1 MSAGRNRK
9 IFAVIAVA
17 IVAVISGIVVG
28 KLYINMSFVPPII
41 AGKASDYRDSASDVE
56 ALYVRSTK
64 GASADAFNAVEL
76 FEIAEYRLNHANAY
90 YRDMN
95 GNVVASAPIIGSINQ
110 VQSTQRYFKDGVIVV
125 KKGSPSSNA
134 MAPAVKFRMV
144 YDTNTKKVQL
154 NQSGSF
160 TKKSL
165 PVKFDCDESANEVY
179 DEQDYINKY
188 YVQAGSDVPVID
200 SLTETTLPYVV
211 SKMTCGP
218 NDYTAVKNN
227 HDGTY
232 SFTINMS
239 GDDLNRAGVV
249 YAREIN
255 ISANV
260 ATFVTWISLTMTV
273 TVDSNYNFK
282 SISYQE
288 VYKMRHNSTG
298 APSTV
303 TNNFVDNFYFDEA
316 SIPAI
321 EEVL

>member
-28 KLYINMSFVPPII
+28 KLFINMSSVAPTIS
-41 AGKASDYRDSASDVE
+41 GMASDYRDSASDVE

-95 GNVVASAPIIGSINQ
+95 GNVVASAMGININQ
-110 VQSTQRYFKDGVIVV
+110 VQSTQRYFKDGVMVV

-144 YDTNTKKVQL
+144 YDSNTKKVKL

-160 TKKSL
+160 TKTSL
-165 PVKFDCDESANEVY
+165 PVKFVCDESSTEVY
-179 DEQDYINKY
+179 NEQDFINKY
-188 YVQAGSDVPVID
+188 YVQNGNPVIA
-200 SLTETTLPYVV
+200 SISETALPYVV
-211 SKMTCGP
+211 SKMTCGQS
-218 NDYTAVKNN
+218 DYTAVKNN

-239 GDDLNRAGVV
+239 DDYLNVAGVV

-255 ISANV
+255 ISASV
-260 ATFVTWISLTMTV
+260 ATFVRWKTLKMTV
-273 TVDSNYNFK
+273 TVDSNCNFK
-282 SISYQE
+282 SISYKE
-288 VYKMRHNSTG
+288 VYQMKHNSTG
-298 APSTV
+298 ALSTV